1 MKKKGQ
7 WGGGDFQVFG
17 IDVIE
22 QTKEKKEGWGIEQV
36 IRQENKKEKK
46 KEGME
51 TSISF

>member
-1 MKKKGQ
+1 MKKKGR
-7 WGGGDFQVFG
+7 GVGEFQVFG